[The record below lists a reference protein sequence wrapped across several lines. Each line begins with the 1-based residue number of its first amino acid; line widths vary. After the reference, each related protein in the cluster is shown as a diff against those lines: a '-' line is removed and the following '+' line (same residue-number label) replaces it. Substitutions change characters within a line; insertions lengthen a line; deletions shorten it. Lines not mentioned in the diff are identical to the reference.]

1 MTVTYKDDVSTLD
14 PAIGYDWQNWSM
26 IKSLFDGLMD
36 YEPGTTTLDAGP
48 GGELHHLGRRHG
60 LHLQAPPGGQ
70 VPQRARAGRRRR
82 EVLDRAGGEAGDAVA
97 RRRLLLA
104 PSRGS
109 RSSRRGR
116 PTELVGHQGG
126 RSADRRVHPVAAG
139 RDLPAQDGAE
149 LRPRGAEGGGGRG
162 RRRLRAQA
170 GRAPAPTSSR
180 SGRSASGSSSSA
192 TRTTGRRGVPK
203 LDQITFE
210 IGQEPTV
217 ALLRLQRGEVDILG
231 DGIPPAQFLQVKAQ
245 PRRRR
250 DRRGRPA
257 PHRLRHDER
266 QRPAL
271 RRREG
276 AAGGQHGDQQGP
288 HRPDHQQPRGA
299 GEPAAAAVDAG
310 LRQGL
315 RGLPLRSGGGEE
327 APRRGGASG
336 RVRDRALRLQHRPEP
351 AHRPGDPAGP
361 GARSGSRRRSSRW
374 RRPT

>member
-1 MTVTYKDDVSTLD
+1 MKPETQS
-14 PAIGYDWQNWSM
+14 
-26 IKSLFDGLMD
+26 
-36 YEPGTTTLDAGP
+36 PG
-48 GGELHHLGRRHG
+48 
-60 LHLQAPPGGQ
+60 
-70 VPQRARAGRRRR
+70 
-82 EVLDRAGGEAGDAVA
+82 
-97 RRRLLLA
+97 RRLLLDDRRA
-104 PSRGS
+104 S
-109 RSSRRGR
+109 RSSRPATADRAR
-116 PTELVGHQGG
+116 GHQGG
-126 RSADRRVHPVAAG
+126 RSADHRVHPVAAG
-139 RDLPAQDGAE
+139 RDLPAQDGAQ

-162 RRRLRAQA
+162 GRRLRAQA
-170 GRAPAPTSSR
+170 GRHRRLQARGVDARPA
-180 SGRSASGSSSSA
+180 AWSSSA

-231 DGIPPAQFLQVKAQ
+231 DGIPPAQFLQVKDE

-315 RGLPLRSGGGEE
+315 RGLPLRSRGGEE
-327 APRRGGASG
+327 APGRGRAPG

-361 GARSGSRRRSSRW
+361 RADRHQGAASSRW
-374 RRPT
+374 RRPTSSPPAASRRARR